1 MRDIEPDE
9 MAKRL
14 WVQEKVIEVIRRYG
28 FKMMDPTPIEN
39 LKTLEAKSG
48 PSIRKEIYWF
58 KDKSGRPLGLR
69 FDLTVGMTR
78 LVANR
83 FDLPEPIKLA
93 ALGGQWRYDE
103 PQFARYRYFH
113 QWDAEI
119 YGVAEPIADAEAI
132 ALSIDILEN
141 VGLTDFEV
149 RISNRR
155 LIQKLLEEKGV
166 RIQQK
171 LEAVFRVVDKMR
183 KISEARLLKE
193 LKALKLK
200 PAVIEAIRHFAS
212 QRGPPAEVLGSF
224 GRILGMDVNDWQGFK
239 ELQQLVE
246 GLEGLGKLQRCIYD
260 LSIVRGIGYYDG
272 IVFEGYDRVGEDI
285 GSIFGGGRYDKLC
298 SLYGKRDM
306 PATGVAGGI
315 ERMLLSLERA
325 GVIPKSPVADGVFVA
340 FAGNLDARKRLSFV
354 ARLRSHGVSADYDL
368 KAHGLGKQ
376 LEYADAARFA
386 FAMIVGP
393 REMERGMV
401 KLRDMISR
409 TEREM
414 GFDEAL
420 SMLKR

>member
-1 MRDIEPDE
+1 
-9 MAKRL
+9 
-14 WVQEKVIEVIRRYG
+14 
-28 FKMMDPTPIEN
+28 
-39 LKTLEAKSG
+39 
-48 PSIRKEIYWF
+48 
-58 KDKSGRPLGLR
+58 
-69 FDLTVGMTR
+69 
-78 LVANR
+78 
-83 FDLPEPIKLA
+83 
-93 ALGGQWRYDE
+93 
-103 PQFARYRYFH
+103 
-113 QWDAEI
+113 
-119 YGVAEPIADAEAI
+119 
-132 ALSIDILEN
+132 
-141 VGLTDFEV
+141 
-149 RISNRR
+149 
-155 LIQKLLEEKGV
+155 
-166 RIQQK
+166 
-171 LEAVFRVVDKMR
+171 
-183 KISEARLLKE
+183 
-193 LKALKLK
+193 
-200 PAVIEAIRHFAS
+200 
-212 QRGPPAEVLGSF
+212 
-224 GRILGMDVNDWQGFK
+224 MDVSDWQGFK